1 MSTPKEGDLY
11 LGNSQ
16 RKCPAFVI
24 LPVDFASTGY
34 TWANSHGIFLDDP
47 DSENT
52 TNWSIKVK
60 RAKNLSRLRLFI
72 CRVRKY
78 LSSSPASIPIQIKG
92 LEKKLAGS
100 FYLHFVLPLNACR
113 CFLPEGAHNMRQIR
127 GHLQHNSK

>member
-1 MSTPKEGDLY
+1 MSTPKEGDPY

-16 RKCPAFVI
+16 RKCPAFVT
-24 LPVDFASTGY
+24 LSVDFASTGY

-52 TNWSIKVK
+52 TNWFIKVK

-78 LSSSPASIPIQIKG
+78 LSSSPASFPIQIKG
-92 LEKKLAGS
+92 LEKKIGKVLLFAFCSS
-100 FYLHFVLPLNACR
+100 FKCLPLFSAR
-113 CFLPEGAHNMRQIR
+113 RSA
-127 GHLQHNSK
+127 QHEADQRSSPA